1 MKVLMISTD
10 KKILEQGS
18 SVQKRMQE
26 YGSLVDELDIIVCA
40 KNGKQI
46 VLDNNVQVF
55 PTNSK
60 SKIFYFWDAVR
71 VAKKNIQSDVD
82 LVTTQDPFET
92 GLAGWMISERLK
104 AKLQLQ
110 IHTDF
115 LSPHFISGSLK
126 NRIRVILAK
135 FLLPKADSIRVVSER
150 IKQSL
155 TTYNLRLTTVS
166 VLPIFV
172 DVEKIKSSPINV
184 DLDEKYPQFDFILLM
199 TSRLEPEKNIELAI
213 NAMKDILKENSN
225 AGLVIAGSGS
235 LEKELKNHVQNL
247 GLEDNVKFEGWVED
261 LSSFYKTADV
271 FLNTSN
277 YEGYG
282 MTLIMSASADCPIT
296 TTNVGIVG
304 ESINKDNSLV
314 FEVGDKKSLV
324 DSISKLI
331 ENSSLAGS
339 LSKRA
344 QEAVSK
350 LDSKEE
356 HLKKYKQSWEI

>member
-1 MKVLMISTD
+1 MISTD

-82 LVTTQDPFET
+82 LVTTQDPFEI
-92 GLAGWMISERLK
+92 GLAGWMISKRLK

-172 DVEKIKSSPINV
+172 DVEKIKSSP
-184 DLDEKYPQFDFILLM
+184 M
-199 TSRLEPEKNIELAI
+199 
-213 NAMKDILKENSN
+213 
-225 AGLVIAGSGS
+225 
-235 LEKELKNHVQNL
+235 
-247 GLEDNVKFEGWVED
+247 
-261 LSSFYKTADV
+261 
-271 FLNTSN
+271 
-277 YEGYG
+277 
-282 MTLIMSASADCPIT
+282 
-296 TTNVGIVG
+296 
-304 ESINKDNSLV
+304 
-314 FEVGDKKSLV
+314 
-324 DSISKLI
+324 
-331 ENSSLAGS
+331 
-339 LSKRA
+339 
-344 QEAVSK
+344 
-350 LDSKEE
+350 
-356 HLKKYKQSWEI
+356 